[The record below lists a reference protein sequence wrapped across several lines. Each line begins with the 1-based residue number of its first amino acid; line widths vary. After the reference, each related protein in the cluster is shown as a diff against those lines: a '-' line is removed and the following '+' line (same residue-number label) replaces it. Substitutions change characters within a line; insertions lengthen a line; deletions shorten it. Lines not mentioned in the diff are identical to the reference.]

1 MGRTDQSADATAK
14 AHASRRHVA
23 IGDYAITDTGC
34 ELITYGLGSCL
45 GVALVDS
52 AAGVAGLAHIKRPT
66 TFKRPNTSGQQATT
80 DAVFADTGIR
90 LLFGEM
96 RSCGATRRHTVAKL
110 AGGIGMD
117 ASRPAVGTGIGRR
130 NIEQARDT
138 LATLDITVAGTDV
151 GGTAV
156 RSVFLDGSTGVLTIE
171 TTGGDRE
178 TI

>member
-1 MGRTDQSADATAK
+1 MQRTDQSADATART
-14 AHASRRHVA
+14 HASRRHVA

-66 TFKRPNTSGQQATT
+66 ASGQQATT

-96 RSCGATRRHTVAKL
+96 RCCGATRRHTVAKL
-110 AGGIGMD
+110 AGGIEMD

-138 LATLDITVAGTDV
+138 LAALDISVAGTDV

-171 TTGGDRE
+171 TTGGDRD